1 MSGELGDVGP
11 VDLVVVKFPGNNFR
25 GEVAP
30 ALLDLV
36 RDGTIRV
43 LDALFVYRDADGSVG
58 SLEIGDLGPD
68 MRPAFVEI
76 HGRAGA
82 GMLDT
87 EDVADVAKDL
97 EANSSAL
104 LLVFENTWAAR
115 LVGAMRRAD
124 GEVVDMARIPAA
136 AVESAL
142 QQADQRAVGT

>member
-1 MSGELGDVGP
+1 MTTELGDVGP
-11 VDLVVVKFPGNNFR
+11 VDLVVVKFPGNKFR
-25 GEVAP
+25 GEIAP
-30 ALLDLV
+30 ALMDLV

-43 LDALFVYRDADGSVG
+43 LDALFVYREADGSVG
-58 SLEIGDLGPD
+58 SLEIEDLGPD
-68 MRPAFVEI
+68 MRPAFVQVR
-76 HGRAGA
+76 GRAGA

-87 EDVADVAKDL
+87 EDVADVSEDL
-97 EANSSAL
+97 PVNTSAL

-142 QQADQRAVGT
+142 QAGERPVGT